1 MRKLKCIIIDDE
13 EFAVKVI
20 ENHISQ
26 IEELDIVS
34 VFYSGVE
41 AFLALDQLDFDVLF
55 LDIQMPKIT
64 GLSMIKMMKKRPLTI
79 LTTAH
84 REFALEGFE
93 LDVVDY
99 LLKPISFE
107 RFLKTIQKIN
117 RHIEHPGDHQHL
129 PLNQPD
135 QKDHLFIKVNRQ
147 YVKLFFED
155 ILFVEAIKNHVR
167 IVTRNET
174 YISLVNISTFEQ
186 ELPVPPCLRIHR
198 SYIVNVH
205 YLHSFNA
212 HQVIINKKTIP
223 IGRSYKDAIKSFL
236 NEYLNPDL

>member
-13 EFAVKVI
+13 EIAVKVI
-20 ENHISQ
+20 ENHLSQ
-26 IEELDIVS
+26 IDELEVVA

-41 AFLALDQLDFDVLF
+41 AFLAIDQLEFDVLF

-64 GLSMIKMMKKRPLTI
+64 GLSMIKMMKKRPLI
-79 LTTAH
+79 VLTTAH

-117 RHIEHPGDHQHL
+117 RYIDRPESPHTL
-129 PLNQPD
+129 PLNQTD
-135 QKDHLFIKVNRQ
+135 EKDHLYIKVNRH
-147 YVKLFFED
+147 YVKLFYED

-167 IVTRNET
+167 IVTPNET

-186 ELPVPPCLRIHR
+186 ELPHTTMPSDSPLLCRQYSSPPLLQCPPSR
-198 SYIVNVH
+198 
-205 YLHSFNA
+205 
-212 HQVIINKKTIP
+212 HQ
-223 IGRSYKDAIKSFL
+223 
-236 NEYLNPDL
+236 